1 MKRFID
7 ILTSI
12 EKSLAALFIF
22 LMTFFVLMDIGSRE
36 IFERGIPWAQK
47 SAVYLMIW
55 SGFLG
60 AILVSSKASHLRPEI
75 ADKLWKNHLSL
86 FVRIQNF
93 ILLVFLI
100 GFSYF
105 AFSYVSETKEFGD
118 KSVILGVK
126 LWLLQIIIPY
136 ALFSMG
142 IRSLYFLIYP
152 TDQLKIE
159 KEIV

>member
-1 MKRFID
+1 MKKIID
-7 ILTSI
+7 TLTKV

-22 LMTFFVLMDIGSRE
+22 LMTIFVIFDIGSRE
-36 IFERGIPWAQK
+36 IFETGIPWAQK
-47 SAVYLMIW
+47 TAVYLMIW

-60 AILVSSKASHLRPEI
+60 AILISHKASHLRPEI
-75 ADKLWKNHLSL
+75 ADKLWMKKPQL

-93 ILLVFLI
+93 VSLTLILILF
-100 GFSYF
+100 YY

-126 LWLLQIIIPY
+126 LWILQLIIPY
-136 ALFSMG
+136 SLLSMSL
-142 IRSLYFLIYP
+142 RHLYFMIHP
-152 TDQLKIE
+152 EKQLEIK